1 MEGRPWRLFR
11 NHFRS
16 VNPSRHWTDVQP
28 IQAPRPIDGSIRR
41 LSLATLAEV
50 EASIRSRQL
59 THEDRA
65 DGRVISPR
73 PVRPNIH
80 D

>member
-1 MEGRPWRLFR
+1 MSLAD
-11 NHFRS
+11 
-16 VNPSRHWTDVQP
+16 VTRHWKDVKP
-28 IQAPRPIDGSIRR
+28 IHAPAPITTPLRH

-50 EASIRSRQL
+50 EANIRARQL

>member
-1 MEGRPWRLFR
+1 M
-11 NHFRS
+11 NS
-16 VNPSRHWTDVQP
+16 PSRHWQNVQL
-28 IQAPRPIDGSIRR
+28 IQAPRPVTTELRR

-50 EASIRSRQL
+50 EATIRARQL
-59 THEDRA
+59 THEDRS
-65 DGRVISPR
+65 DGHVISPY

>member
-1 MEGRPWRLFR
+1 MNAG
-11 NHFRS
+11 
-16 VNPSRHWTDVQP
+16 PSRHWADVQP
-28 IQAPRPIDGSIRR
+28 IQAPRPVTTQLSG

-50 EASIRSRQL
+50 EATIRARQL

>member
-1 MEGRPWRLFR
+1 M
-11 NHFRS
+11 
-16 VNPSRHWTDVQP
+16 NPSRHWANVQP
-28 IQAPRPIDGSIRR
+28 IQAPRPVTTELRR

-50 EASIRSRQL
+50 EANIRSRQL

-73 PVRPNIH
+73 SVRPNIH

>member
-1 MEGRPWRLFR
+1 M
-11 NHFRS
+11 
-16 VNPSRHWTDVQP
+16 NPSRHWANVQP
-28 IQAPRPIDGSIRR
+28 IQAPRPVITELRR

-59 THEDRA
+59 TQEDRA

-73 PVRPNIH
+73 PVRSNIH

>member
-1 MEGRPWRLFR
+1 M
-11 NHFRS
+11 
-16 VNPSRHWTDVQP
+16 NPSRHWADVRP
-28 IQAPRPIDGSIRR
+28 IQAPRPITTQVRR

-50 EASIRSRQL
+50 EAVIRSRQL
-59 THEDRA
+59 TQEDRA